1 MSKNFKIIDENNNQR
16 DFFFEMQKH
25 SSHLR
30 VEFTARQLGIYEL
43 FKRTTEIPG
52 GIIELGV
59 RNGAN
64 FFFLS
69 RLLEIFNQPQ
79 RYDGIASKHLYGFD
93 TFAGFPSVSDEDM
106 SSSSWFDMK
115 VGGVPSDRNVFF
127 EDFES
132 FKRSSPISERIHIVE
147 GDVMNTIPQFLDDN
161 PGARFSMVYFDMD
174 IYEPTL
180 FALQNLWS
188 KIVPGG
194 ILIFDEYGFK
204 EFPGESSAVDEFFHD
219 KNVSLRSIPW
229 CSCPS
234 AYVVKGE
241 RT

>member
-1 MSKNFKIIDENNNQR
+1 MSKKFKIIDENNNQR

-25 SSHLR
+25 SAHLR
-30 VEFTARQLGIYEL
+30 TEFTARQLCVYEL
-43 FKRTTEIPG
+43 FKKTIDLPG

-69 RLLEIFNQPQ
+69 KLLEIFNPSQ

-93 TFAGFPSVSDEDM
+93 TFSGFPAISSEDV

-115 VGGVPSDRNVFF
+115 VGGVPSDKTAFF

-132 FKRSSPISERIHIVE
+132 FKKTSPLSERLHIVE
-147 GDVMNTIPQFLDDN
+147 GDVINTIPKFLEDN
-161 PGARFSMVYFDMD
+161 PGSRFSMVYFDMD

-180 FALQNLWS
+180 FALENLWS
-188 KIVPGG
+188 RVVPGG
-194 ILIFDEYGFK
+194 VLVFDEYGFK
-204 EFPGESSAVDEFFHD
+204 EFPGESSAVDEFLQD
-219 KNVSLRSIPW
+219 KQEVLRSISW

-234 AYVVKGE
+234 AYLVKGAS
-241 RT
+241 R